1 MPLDYYDQN
10 GFLSPGPTLP
20 EWRRLRDLL
29 DGDEGKTLVATG
41 ISERPLALADELRD
55 VEDALAQRLRAAA
68 EKADTVLYI
77 SQGTRPSP
85 E

>member
-20 EWRRLRDLL
+20 EWRRLRPAL
-29 DGDEGKTLVATG
+29 DGVEGKALASTG
-41 ISERPLALADELRD
+41 ISERPLALADELRRAD
-55 VEDALAQRLRAAA
+55 DPAAVKLRAAA

-77 SQGTRPSP
+77 SQGTRPRSA
-85 E
+85 